1 MPAEQQ
7 PVARARTGRV
17 GGRGGRG
24 GGRGGG
30 PAAPYG
36 AGGSE
41 NGTIAPD
48 PKDPDVIF
56 AQGNNGTFL
65 TRLNRRTG
73 HIREIGPYPRMF
85 SGEPSSA
92 LVERWQW
99 THPLIFSPVDPT
111 VLYASSQHVW
121 RTTNGGQSWDRI
133 SPDLTRH
140 DPKTLG
146 HSGGPIT
153 GDMNAPEIYATVFA
167 LAPSKRDVNVIWAG
181 SDDGLVHVTRDGGKT
196 WTNVTPRD
204 MPEFGRVSIVDASAF
219 DAGTAYAAVKRPLLD
234 DFAPYIFRTHDF
246 GKTWTKVVNGIR
258 ADDYVHVVREDH
270 TRRGLLYAG
279 TQHGVYISY
288 DDGGAW
294 HALSLNLPDTPVS
307 DLVVDL
313 AGSTIYFKRATITYW
328 LKRPAQKLTV
338 EILDAQGTVI
348 QTMEAAPPGGRGGR
362 GGGGGPSMAPG
373 LNRVAWNLQYPG
385 ATTFPGMI
393 LWGATTSGP
402 IAVPGSYQVRLTVDG
417 RAQTQPL
424 VVKTHPLYTDIT
436 EADLREQ
443 FDLAIRIRD
452 KVSEANNAV
461 IQIRSVKEQVAAR
474 LEKSSDARLK
484 EAGGRLSTNLGAVEE
499 EIYQVRNQSGQD
511 PLNFPIKINNRLA
524 SLARVVN
531 YGDGKP
537 IGNAEPIFK
546 DLVAEL
552 KVQTDR
558 LQQVL
563 GADLAAFNAEGKRLG
578 LEPVTVRSGS

>member
-1 MPAEQQ
+1 
-7 PVARARTGRV
+7 
-17 GGRGGRG
+17 
-24 GGRGGG
+24 
-30 PAAPYG
+30 
-36 AGGSE
+36 
-41 NGTIAPD
+41 
-48 PKDPDVIF
+48 
-56 AQGNNGTFL
+56 
-65 TRLNRRTG
+65 
-73 HIREIGPYPRMF
+73 
-85 SGEPSSA
+85 
-92 LVERWQW
+92 
-99 THPLIFSPVDPT
+99 
-111 VLYASSQHVW
+111 
-121 RTTNGGQSWDRI
+121 
-133 SPDLTRH
+133 
-140 DPKTLG
+140 
-146 HSGGPIT
+146 
-153 GDMNAPEIYATVFA
+153 
-167 LAPSKRDVNVIWAG
+167 
-181 SDDGLVHVTRDGGKT
+181 
-196 WTNVTPRD
+196 
-204 MPEFGRVSIVDASAF
+204 
-219 DAGTAYAAVKRPLLD
+219 
-234 DFAPYIFRTHDF
+234 
-246 GKTWTKVVNGIR
+246 
-258 ADDYVHVVREDH
+258 
-270 TRRGLLYAG
+270 
-279 TQHGVYISY
+279 
-288 DDGGAW
+288 
-294 HALSLNLPDTPVS
+294 
-307 DLVVDL
+307 
-313 AGSTIYFKRATITYW
+313 
-328 LKRPAQKLTV
+328 
-338 EILDAQGTVI
+338 
-348 QTMEAAPPGGRGGR
+348 
-362 GGGGGPSMAPG
+362 MAPG

-424 VVKTHPLYTDIT
+424 VVKKHPLYTDIT

-474 LEKSSDARLK
+474 VEKSSDARLK

-524 SLARVVN
+524 SLARAVN

-537 IGNAEPIFK
+537 IGNAEPILK